1 MQGEWVE
8 QSAVDISIKRMD
20 DKIHIGCITFLLI
33 RQEALYGHRSFKG
46 RGICI
51 MMYNDRYMRPQV
63 I

>member
-8 QSAVDISIKRMD
+8 QSAVDISIKGMD

-51 MMYNDRYMRPQV
+51 MMYND
-63 I
+63 